1 MTKRA
6 TIEKDGSVFKVLVD
20 GVYVGRGVGHSQ
32 EKECIALRDELNAS
46 DEKCDT
52 IKAMF
57 QEETL
62 ITNRKINC
70 GTSLIQAQYRVQIPQ
85 TARMLHGIKVG
96 DLVEVWIKPVKKG
109 D

>member
-6 TIEKDGSVFKVLVD
+6 TIEKDGFVFKVLVD
-20 GVYVGRGVGHSQ
+20 GVYVGWGVGSQ
-32 EKECIALRDELNAS
+32 EKECIALMDELNAS
-46 DEKCDT
+46 DEKCDM
-52 IKAMF
+52 IKAAF

-62 ITNRKINC
+62 IVNRKINC
-70 GTSLIQAQYRVQIPQ
+70 GTSRVQMQYRVQIPT

-96 DLVEVWIKPVKKG
+96 DLVEVWIKPVMRG